1 MSNELIVV
9 EKLNALDVFQNN
21 GLDPVLKEI
30 EQRAK
35 TLIYD
40 LSTEK
45 GRKEIAS
52 MAYAIAR
59 SKTAIDDI
67 GKDLVADWKE
77 KSKKVDNERKRARD
91 FLDALKDEI
100 RQPLTQWENRVAAHE
115 EAIAQIRGLLTFDYD
130 PTADHINQ
138 RIAKAHE
145 LYGREWE
152 EFAGNAKAVYDMA
165 LEDLQQRFD
174 RRVKYEAE
182 QAELENLRKE
192 KEERDRQAQ
201 LDKAK
206 EEGAAEERRK
216 TEQKKAQEDAE
227 AKRREADRE
236 HKAKINRAALAAIMA
251 EGVTEEMGMKI
262 LTAIVK
268 GKVPNVSIR
277 Y

>member
-1 MSNELIVV
+1 MSNELIAI

-21 GLDPVLKEI
+21 GLEPVLNQIAE
-30 EQRAK
+30 RAR
-35 TLIYD
+35 TIVYD
-40 LSTEK
+40 LDTDK

-52 MAYAIAR
+52 MAYAVAR

-77 KSKKVDNERKRARD
+77 KAKKVDNERKRARD

-100 RQPLTQWENRVAAHE
+100 RQPLTQWEGRVAEHE
-115 EAIAQIRGLLTFDYD
+115 EKIAQIRGLLTFDHD
-130 PTADHINQ
+130 PTADDINQ
-138 RIAKAHE
+138 RIARAHE
-145 LYGREWE
+145 IHDRKWE
-152 EFAGNAKAVYDMA
+152 EFADNAKAVYDMV

-192 KEERDRQAQ
+192 KEERERSAQ
-201 LDKAK
+201 LEKAK

-216 TEQKKAQEDAE
+216 AEQQKAAEDAE

-236 HKAKINRAALAAIMA
+236 HKAKINRAALKAIMA
-251 EGVTEEMGMKI
+251 EGVTEDMGMKI